1 MEGGKIEKD
10 KDVLPEMNV
19 FWDGVLE
26 ELCPII
32 FEP

>member
-19 FWDGVLE
+19 FLDGVLE